1 MTQTDPSGAPPA
13 DPSAQADAP
22 DAAAEASGTAAKLAD
37 LAARRQAAIEQAE
50 QTAAEKQHARG
61 KKTARE
67 RIEALLDPGT
77 FTEIDAFVRHR
88 STNFGLDRKRVPG
101 DGVVVGHGTVDG
113 REVCVYSQDFTV
125 FGGSLGEVHGQKITK
140 VMDLALRTGVPLV
153 GILDGGGA
161 RIQEGVAGLT
171 QFAEIFRR
179 NVAASGVIPQISLIL
194 GPSAGGAVYSPALTD
209 FIVMADGTSNM
220 FITGPDVIRAVT
232 GEDVGFEELGG
243 ATTHNTKS
251 GVAHYLASD
260 EDDAIDYVRALLS
273 YLPPNNLTDPPSFA
287 HEADLEPT
295 DEDLALDSLVP
306 DSDSQPYDMRT
317 VVEAVLD
324 AGELLEVQSLYAP
337 NVLIGFGHVEGH
349 PVGIVAN
356 QPMSMAGT
364 LDINAAEKA
373 ARFVRTCD
381 AFNVPVLTFVDV
393 PGFLPGTDQEW
404 NGIIRRGAKLIF
416 AYAEATV
423 PLVTVITRKA
433 YGGAYIVMGSKQLG
447 ADVNLAWPTAQIA
460 VMGASGAVNILQR
473 GALKAVEQA
482 GGDVDAERRRLTA
495 EYEEAIVNPWDAADR
510 GYVDAVIHPSA
521 TRAEI
526 TKALR
531 LLRTKRATL
540 PAKKHGN
547 IPL

>member
-1 MTQTDPSGAPPA
+1 MTQTDPTAPTPA
-13 DPSAQADAP
+13 TPQPARPPRTTAALLDDLRARRAAAV
-22 DAAAEASGTAAKLAD
+22 DAAEENAAA
-37 LAARRQAAIEQAE
+37 
-50 QTAAEKQHARG
+50 KQHARG

-67 RIEALLDPGT
+67 RVEALLDPGS

-88 STNFGLDRKRVPG
+88 STNFGLEKRRVEG

-113 REVCVYSQDFTV
+113 RPVCVYSQDFTV

-153 GILDGGGA
+153 GISDGGGA

-220 FITGPDVIRAVT
+220 FITGPDVIRSVT

-243 ATTHNTKS
+243 ATTHSTRS
-251 GVAHYLASD
+251 GVAHYMASD
-260 EDDAIDYVRALLS
+260 EDDAIDWVRTLLA
-273 YLPPNNLTDPPSFA
+273 YLPTNNLAEPPAFA
-287 HEADLEPT
+287 HEADLEVT
-295 DEDLALDSLVP
+295 EDDRVLDTLVP
-306 DSDSQPYDMRT
+306 DSDNQPYDMHT
-317 VVEAVLD
+317 VLETVLD
-324 AGELLEVQSLYAP
+324 DGSFLEVQALYAQ
-337 NVLIGFGHVEGH
+337 NVVVGFGHVEGH
-349 PVGIVAN
+349 PVGVVAN
-356 QPMSMAGT
+356 QPMQMAGT

-381 AFNVPVLTFVDV
+381 AFGIPVLTFVDV

-404 NGIIRRGAKLIF
+404 NGIIRRGAKLIY

-447 ADVNLAWPTAQIA
+447 ADLNYAWPTAEIA
-460 VMGASGAVNILQR
+460 VMGGQGAVNILYR
-473 GALKAVEQA
+473 NELKAAVAA
-482 GGDVDAERRRLTA
+482 GEDVAAVRTHLANEYTYNVASPFLAAERGEIDGIIEPA
-495 EYEEAIVNPWDAADR
+495 
-510 GYVDAVIHPSA
+510 A
-521 TRAEI
+521 TRLVVI
-526 TKALR
+526 KALR
-531 LLRTKRATL
+531 ALRTKRAAL

>member
-1 MTQTDPSGAPPA
+1 MTQTE
-13 DPSAQADAP
+13 P
-22 DAAAEASGTAAKLAD
+22 DTGTAAKLAD
-37 LAARRQAAIEQAE
+37 LAARTAAVEAAEEQAAG
-50 QTAAEKQHARG
+50 KQHARG
-61 KKTARE
+61 KRTARE
-67 RIEALLDPGT
+67 RIDTLLDPGS
-77 FTEIDAFVRHR
+77 FTELDALVRHR
-88 STNFGLDRKRVPG
+88 STNFGLDRRRIPG
-101 DGVVVGHGTVDG
+101 DGVVTGHGTVDG
-113 REVCVYSQDFTV
+113 RPVCVYSQDFTV

-179 NVAASGVIPQISLIL
+179 NVAASGVIPQISIIL

-209 FIVMADGTSNM
+209 FIVMADKTSNM

-243 ATTHNTKS
+243 ATTHNARS

-260 EDDAIDYVRALLS
+260 EEDAIDYARALLS
-273 YLPPNNLTDPPSFA
+273 YLPANNLSDPPTYQ
-287 HEADLEPT
+287 HESSLETT
-295 DEDLALDSLVP
+295 DADLALDTLVP
-306 DSDSQPYDMRT
+306 DSDSQPYEMRT
-317 VVEAVLD
+317 VVETVLD
-324 AGELLEVQSLYAP
+324 DGVLLEVQSLFAP
-337 NVLIGFGHVEGH
+337 NVVVGFGHVEGH
-349 PVGIVAN
+349 PVGVVAN
-356 QPMSMAGT
+356 QPMTMAGT
-364 LDINAAEKA
+364 LDIDAAEKA

-381 AFNVPVLTFVDV
+381 AFNLPVLTFVDV

-404 NGIIRRGAKLIF
+404 NGIIRRGAKLIY

-460 VMGASGAVNILQR
+460 VMGAGGAVNILHR
-473 GALKAVEQA
+473 GALAEVEKAA
-482 GGDVDAERRRLTA
+482 GDVESERARLTR
-495 EYEEAIVNPWDAADR
+495 EYEQQIVNPWDAADR
-510 GYVDAVIHPSA
+510 GYVDAVIPPSA
-521 TRAEI
+521 TRTEI
-526 TKALR
+526 TRALR